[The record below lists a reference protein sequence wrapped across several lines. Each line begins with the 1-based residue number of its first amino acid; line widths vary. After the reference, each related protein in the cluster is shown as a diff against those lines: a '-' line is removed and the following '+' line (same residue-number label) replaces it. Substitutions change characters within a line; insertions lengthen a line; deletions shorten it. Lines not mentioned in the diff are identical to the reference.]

1 MCNSNISP
9 QINLGVF
16 CAVSFRGLTVCHK
29 CDVSSFQVDHSFDEM
44 PPLPPR
50 LSGPG
55 VELPLTIRY
64 GESLTIR
71 VDVDGKLLVLV
82 LCFKIS

>member
-1 MCNSNISP
+1 MLP
-9 QINLGVF
+9 WHINLTHLY
-16 CAVSFRGLTVCHK
+16 SL
-29 CDVSSFQVDHSFDEM
+29 QVDHSFDEM

-71 VDVDGKLLVLV
+71 VDVDGK
-82 LCFKIS
+82 FKFVCDAS